1 MFAIPMTAIIPMKD
15 LKDTVALEKKC
26 AENDYVYV
34 TKNGYGK
41 LVVMDMDYFQKVMGE
56 FMLSLAIKEGL
67 DDIKASRVID
77 GKTVFEELG
86 KKYGFDL
93 K

>member
-26 AENDYVYV
+26 AENDFVYV

-67 DDIKASRVID
+67 DDIKAGRVID
-77 GKTVFEELG
+77 GKDFEAEM
-86 KKYGFDL
+86 KEKYGF
-93 K
+93 

>member
-26 AENDYVYV
+26 AEHDYVYV

-41 LVVMDMDYFQKVMGE
+41 LVVMDMDYFQKVMGDV
-56 FMLSLAIKEGL
+56 MMALAIKEGM
-67 DDIKASRVID
+67 DDIKAGRVID
-77 GKTVFEELG
+77 GKAFEAEM
-86 KKYGFDL
+86 KDKYGF
-93 K
+93 